1 MDFDLSGLP
10 EELQGF
16 IRTALQGRRK
26 ALLTAEAEI
35 KEALQESINR
45 IRERIGKRGVFTGI
59 SQDLAEQIAEE
70 KVFFASEL
78 ERITREGLT
87 RAAYAGLFIGEQIR
101 RYYKEKG
108 LLKFRL
114 IEKDALREAEV
125 IAESTMRKQ
134 RIFKNK
140 EFVLSD
146 RIWDLSDNNYEKIK
160 EIIASGINTD
170 CVKVA
175 KALQQYVKEGSETF
189 VKDYPN
195 MYERM
200 GGRVPK
206 SLNYEALRLARNEL
220 SEVYWQ
226 ATIEGF
232 KENPAVK
239 AVKWLLS
246 NNRLPGYHDICDTM
260 AYADDYG
267 LGAGIYPVDA
277 APEKPHVCCLCS
289 LAPVI
294 AKDIERGDV
303 ANKPPENWEEIKTRL
318 QNTSAFTNLEELS
331 EEQKEKLKA
340 QRHEAYRIR
349 LEKKLQTLHN
359 NPTEYRKAYAKCYGT
374 AVNKHKQNRHIFGSK
389 TIKADGSYFK
399 NDLETLQKIV
409 DEKAGKGVISLTK
422 KHLIEIVQDNR
433 LSGFAK
439 SIIDGSI
446 HETNKAKIHYS
457 KTGVHLVPFYEWNEK
472 E

>member
-26 ALLTAEAEI
+26 ALLTVEAEI

-45 IRERIGKRGVFTGI
+45 IRERIGKRGVLTGI

-160 EIIASGINTD
+160 EIISSGINTD

-206 SLNYEALRLARNEL
+206 NLNYEALRLARNEL

-277 APEKPHVCCLCS
+277 APEKPHICCLCS

>member
-35 KEALQESINR
+35 KAALQESINR
-45 IRERIGKRGVFTGI
+45 IRERIGKRGVLTGI
-59 SQDLAEQIAEE
+59 TQDLSEQIAEE

-114 IEKDALREAEV
+114 IEKDTLREAEV
-125 IAESTMRKQ
+125 IAESTMRKE

-160 EIIASGINTD
+160 EIISSGINTD

-206 SLNYEALRLARNEL
+206 NLNYEALRLARNEL

-277 APEKPHVCCLCS
+277 APEKPHICCLCS

-303 ANKPPENWEEIKTRL
+303 ANKPPENWEEIRKRL
-318 QNTSAFTNLEELS
+318 QNTSAFTNLEELT
-331 EEQKEKLKA
+331 EAQKEKLKE
-340 QRHEAYRIR
+340 QRHAAYRIR

-359 NPTEYRKAYAKCYGT
+359 EPTKYRKAYAKCYGT
-374 AVNKHKQNRHIFGSK
+374 AVNKHKQNRHMFGSK
-389 TIKADGSYFK
+389 TVKADGSYFK

-422 KHLIEIVQDNR
+422 RNLTEIIQDDRLKGFDFNLDKHYQ
-433 LSGFAK
+433 A
-439 SIIDGSI
+439 
-446 HETNKAKIHYS
+446 TNKAKIHYS
-457 KTGVHLVPFYEWNEK
+457 KTGVHLVPTLK
-472 E
+472 ELKND

>member
-35 KEALQESINR
+35 KAALQESINR
-45 IRERIGKRGVFTGI
+45 IRERIGKRGVLTGI
-59 SQDLAEQIAEE
+59 TQDLSEQIAEE

-125 IAESTMRKQ
+125 IAESTMRKE

-140 EFVLSD
+140 KFVLSD

-206 SLNYEALRLARNEL
+206 NLNYEALRLARNEL

-232 KENPAVK
+232 KENPAVR

-277 APEKPHVCCLCS
+277 APEKPHICCLCS

-303 ANKPPENWEEIKTRL
+303 ANKPPENWEEIRKRL
-318 QNTSAFTNLEELS
+318 QNTSAFTNLEELT
-331 EEQKEKLKA
+331 EAQKEKLKE
-340 QRHEAYRIR
+340 RRREAYCIR

-389 TIKADGSYFK
+389 TVKADGSYFK

-409 DEKAGKGVISLTK
+409 DEKAGKGVISLINGRLT
-422 KHLIEIVQDNR
+422 EIIQDDR
-433 LSGFAK
+433 LKGFNK
-439 SIIDGSI
+439 SIIDNNLY
-446 HETNKAKIHYS
+446 ETDRAKIHYS
-457 KTGVHLVPFYEWNEK
+457 KTGIHLVPTLREVQK
-472 E
+472 

>member
-1 MDFDLSGLP
+1 MKTEPITTPTPVKTGWKCIDD
-10 EELQGF
+10 
-16 IRTALQGRRK
+16 RT
-26 ALLTAEAEI
+26 LTADMLRRD
-35 KEALQESINR
+35 KEAQEAFINAL
-45 IRERIGKRGVFTGI
+45 TP
-59 SQDLAEQIAEE
+59 A
-70 KVFFASEL
+70 EL
-78 ERITREGLT
+78 ERITQEGLT
-87 RAAYAGLFIGEQIR
+87 RAAYAGLFVGEQIK

-114 IEKDALREAEV
+114 IEKDALREAEI
-125 IAESTMRKQ
+125 IAESTMRKE

-140 EFVLSD
+140 KFVLSD
-146 RIWDLSDNNYEKIK
+146 RIWDVSDNNYDKIQ
-160 EIIASGINTD
+160 EIISSGINTD

-206 SLNYEALRLARNEL
+206 NLNYEALRLARNEL

-232 KENPAVK
+232 KENPAVR

-260 AYADDYG
+260 AYADDHG
-267 LGAGIYPVDA
+267 LGAGIYPIDA
-277 APEKPHVCCLCS
+277 APEKPHICCLCS

-303 ANKPPENWEEIKTRL
+303 ANKPPENWEEIRKRL
-318 QNTSAFTNLEELS
+318 QNTSAFTNLEELT
-331 EEQKEKLKA
+331 EAQKEKLKE
-340 QRHEAYRIR
+340 RRREAYRIR

-389 TIKADGSYFK
+389 TVKADGSYFK
-399 NDLETLQKIV
+399 NDLETLQRIV

-422 KHLIEIVQDNR
+422 RNLTEIIQDDR
-433 LSGFAK
+433 LKGFDFSVISGKFT
-439 SIIDGSI
+439 
-446 HETNKAKIHYS
+446 ETSFAKIHDS
-457 KTGVHLVPFYEWNEK
+457 KTGIHLVPYFDYKNAQGADNAK
-472 E
+472 

>member
-35 KEALQESINR
+35 KAALQESINR

-125 IAESTMRKQ
+125 IAESTMHKE

-206 SLNYEALRLARNEL
+206 NLNYEALRLARNEL

-232 KENPAVK
+232 KENPAVR

-277 APEKPHVCCLCS
+277 APEKPHICCLCS

-318 QNTSAFTNLEELS
+318 QNTSAFTNLEELT
-331 EEQKEKLKA
+331 EAQKEKLKA

-389 TIKADGSYFK
+389 TVKADGSYFK

-422 KHLIEIVQDNR
+422 RNLTEIIQDDRLKGFDFNLDKHYQ
-433 LSGFAK
+433 A
-439 SIIDGSI
+439 
-446 HETNKAKIHYS
+446 TNKAKIHYS
-457 KTGVHLVPFYEWNEK
+457 KTGVHLVPTLK
-472 E
+472 ELKND